1 MSYTKM
7 PDIDIDFYDRKLAL
21 DQLTHVQATRFED
34 NKLVPHNTSVYVT
47 DIPHNPVTGLANI
60 DYKSAEDRGYFKI
73 DFLNVNIYKGV
84 KNEEHLDQLMNQ
96 EPLWDL
102 LEQDD
107 FSNLLFHVNG
117 HGAILRQM
125 KPTSIL
131 QLAAVLAM
139 IRPAKRH
146 LIGKDWTTVGAEEAE
161 TLQAGGSAEDD
172 QVGQVGRPFGQPQGQ
187 EAHGKEAC
195 SVRWIG
201 AQFRRNCRGGSR
213 YGEG

>member
-21 DQLTHVQATRFED
+21 DQLTHVQATRLED
-34 NKLVPHNTSVYVT
+34 DKLVPHNTSVYVT

-146 LIGKDWTTVGAEEAE
+146 LIGKDWTTVMTTIWTKPEDGEYYFKKSHAVAYA
-161 TLQAGGSAEDD
+161 QAVVVQMNLICEQISYE
-172 QVGQVGRPFGQPQGQ
+172 F
-187 EAHGKEAC
+187 
-195 SVRWIG
+195 S
-201 AQFRRNCRGGSR
+201 
-213 YGEG
+213 